1 MSIALK
7 GLTKKY
13 NQNAVVNDVNLEFNK
28 NEITFITG
36 TSGAGKST
44 LLYLI
49 GLLESQSSG
58 SVKYDETEICKL
70 SEGGKADF
78 RGKHIGFMFQDSNLL
93 FIRFYS
99 S

>member
-49 GLLESQSSG
+49 GLL
-58 SVKYDETEICKL
+58 
-70 SEGGKADF
+70 
-78 RGKHIGFMFQDSNLL
+78 
-93 FIRFYS
+93 
-99 S
+99 